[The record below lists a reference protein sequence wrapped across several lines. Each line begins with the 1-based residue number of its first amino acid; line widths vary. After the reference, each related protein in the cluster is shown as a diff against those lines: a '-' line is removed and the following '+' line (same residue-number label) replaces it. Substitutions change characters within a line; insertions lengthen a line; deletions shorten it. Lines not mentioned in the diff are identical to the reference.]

1 MASKHFTAFSRQV
14 RKGFLIGEAGT
25 HLDIVMNSKAEIL
38 GTRLTRK
45 KVHIKGRMV
54 DLVEGDK
61 SKLTSAEKK
70 LLDDLEAG
78 EDIYSD
84 TGFWTKVTRAPKR
97 RSGDARDQDQIS
109 LPPKK
114 KAEDPS

>member
-14 RKGFLIGEAGT
+14 REGFLIGEAGT

-54 DLVEGDK
+54 V
-61 SKLTSAEKK
+61 
-70 LLDDLEAG
+70 AG
-78 EDIYSD
+78 
-84 TGFWTKVTRAPKR
+84 
-97 RSGDARDQDQIS
+97 
-109 LPPKK
+109 
-114 KAEDPS
+114 

>member
-14 RKGFLIGEAGT
+14 REGFLIEEAGT
-25 HLDIVMNSKAEIL
+25 HLDIVMNSKAKIL

-84 TGFWTKVTRAPKR
+84 TGFWTKVTRTPKR

-114 KAEDPS
+114 KAEDPG

>member
-14 RKGFLIGEAGT
+14 REGFLIGEAGT

-61 SKLTSAEKK
+61 SKLTCAEK

-84 TGFWTKVTRAPKR
+84 TGFSSKVTRAPKR

-114 KAEDPS
+114 KAEDPG